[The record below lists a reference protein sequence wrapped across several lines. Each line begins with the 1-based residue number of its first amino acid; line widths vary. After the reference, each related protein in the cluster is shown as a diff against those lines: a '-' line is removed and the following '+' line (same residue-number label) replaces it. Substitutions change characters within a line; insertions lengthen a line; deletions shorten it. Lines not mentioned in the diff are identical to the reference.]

1 MLPADASKYLQQSSC
16 ESVTRR
22 TQARK
27 HQVCDHC
34 GGRFGPVT
42 HRWWGNKR
50 CKKVCKDAYAR
61 EIGLDRNAIRRWF
74 GFPRAPRR
82 AHAAV
87 LYRPPGTMVSDSAP
101 GTEQERSKQQQAR

>member
-1 MLPADASKYLQQSSC
+1 MMPDVTSKYLQQSSC

-22 TQARK
+22 IQARK

-34 GGRFGPVT
+34 GGRFGLVT
-42 HRWWGNKR
+42 RWWGNR
-50 CKKVCKDAYAR
+50 FCKKLCKRSLDWAR
-61 EIGLDRNAIRRWF
+61 PKMPSVAGSDFRV
-74 GFPRAPRR
+74 RR
-82 AHAAV
+82 AGHTPAM